1 MAEKV
6 FLTVFEMSLKGS
18 AVILAVLLLRLAL
31 KKAPKIFSYILWT
44 VVVFRLLCPVSF
56 GAPFGVDFRWRRTPA
71 YTPTRPVEIT
81 GPVTDSR
88 RQTGTQTA
96 AGTETTGGSVQQSRG
111 RTENDSGAKSPVVYL
126 AFAWALGAGAMGL
139 YCIISMA
146 KLKKRLRFAVK
157 DGDIWEC
164 DGIDT
169 AFVSGFFPPKIY
181 IPAGLDNR
189 RKEYILLHESHH
201 IKRGDHIF
209 KPVFFTAL
217 AIHWFNPLVWL
228 AFRLMCRDMEMSC
241 DETVIKNLGADRRA
255 DYCACL
261 LNIAAGKRILP
272 LPAFEEGDAKGRIK
286 NMALWKKPTKILL
299 AVCAVVCGAALVFL
313 AADRKKYT
321 IADIDGGAYRPEK
334 EDIQSAQVSFEGKEG
349 EIDPGQLAEALDG
362 IYIENEPADNSRRED
377 RPKWR
382 SITVNGALKIH
393 FGRDF
398 MQLWIDDG
406 VKPTFT
412 YNVKNPRRAKQLFE
426 ETARYPAIPL
436 TEDSAQKFIQDTLAS
451 LTLHSDG
458 TVSFDLPA
466 GIPTDPSG
474 AITPTISLTAEYSEQ
489 PGYYSNY
496 NLCNLESGL
505 EAGSRYSY
513 LLPDTDEE
521 LISIRMR
528 VSFSE
533 EIGENAS
540 RTYAYESITMS
551 APFEYEQPA
560 GYTRPEAV
568 INQDE
573 NHIQIAY
580 TFKSGQRSRLQF
592 NLPEGWSARVADEE
606 YIRAPRILLSRDG
619 VYTATIE
626 MISLG
631 TDDIR
636 ALEQVD
642 TGGENMPGQIFAQI
656 ILSSAVQYE
665 DYNVLRHSDS
675 GRVARAVMN
684 YIGQNDQWAQRR
696 VLFAYDWQICPGFA
710 LIAFEDSADRREYQL
725 IADSLRINNLYRG
738 AAMK

>member
-1 MAEKV
+1 MAEKI

-31 KKAPKIFSYILWT
+31 KKAPKIFSYVLWS

-56 GAPFGVDFRWRRTPA
+56 GAPFGVDFTWKQTPA
-71 YTPTRPVEIT
+71 YTATQPVEIVR
-81 GPVTDSR
+81 PVTDNNE
-88 RQTGTQTA
+88 QADAQTA
-96 AGTETTGGSVQQSRG
+96 AGTENTVGSVQQSRG
-111 RTENDSGAKSPVVYL
+111 QSANDSSAKSPVTYL
-126 AFAWALGAGAMGL
+126 AFAWAAGVFAMGL
-139 YCIISMA
+139 YCIFSLA

-157 DGDIWEC
+157 DGRMWQC
-164 DGIDT
+164 DGINT
-169 AFVSGFFPPKIY
+169 AFVSGFFSPKIY

-189 RKEYILLHESHH
+189 RKEYILLHEKHH

-209 KPVFFTAL
+209 KPVFFAAL
-217 AIHWFNPLVWL
+217 AVHWFNPLVWL
-228 AFRLMCRDMEMSC
+228 AFGLFCKDMEMSC
-241 DETVIKNLGADRRA
+241 DEAVIKQLEADQRA
-255 DYCACL
+255 GYCACL

-272 LPAFEEGDAKGRIK
+272 LPAFEEGNTEGRIK
-286 NMALWKKPTKILL
+286 NMARWKKPTKILL
-299 AVCAVVCGAALVFL
+299 AVCAVVCGAALIFL

-321 IADIDGGAYRPEK
+321 IAEIDGGVYRLEK
-334 EDIQSAQVSFEGKEG
+334 ENIQSVQVSFEGKEG
-349 EIDPGQLAEALDG
+349 EIDPGQLADALG
-362 IYIENEPADNSRRED
+362 EIYIEKDPADNSRRED
-377 RPKWR
+377 RAKWR

-393 FGRDF
+393 FCRDF

-412 YNVKNPRRAKQLFE
+412 YNVKNPRRARRLFE
-426 ETARYPAIPL
+426 DTARYPAIPL

-466 GIPTDPSG
+466 SIPTDPSG
-474 AITPTISLTAEYSEQ
+474 AIVPAISMTAEYSEK

-496 NLCNLESGL
+496 TLCDLDGNLT
-505 EAGSRYSY
+505 AGSRYYY

-521 LISIRMR
+521 LISIYMSVRFNEYVR
-528 VSFSE
+528 
-533 EIGENAS
+533 ENRS
-540 RTYAYESITMS
+540 RSYAADGITIS

-560 GYTRPEAV
+560 GYTRPAAV
-568 INQDE
+568 ISRDG

-580 TFKSGQRSRLQF
+580 TFKNGQRSRLQF
-592 NLPEGWSARVADEE
+592 NLPEGWSAQVTDEE
-606 YIRAPRILLSRDG
+606 QIIAPRIMLSKDG

-642 TGGENMPGQIFAQI
+642 TGAEKMPGQIYAQI

-684 YIGQNDQWAQRR
+684 YISRDDQWAQRR

-710 LIAFEDSADRREYQL
+710 LIAFEDSTSRREYQL